1 MFPFYYTGKHTD
13 FTRKEAILTLFCAL
27 FCLLNHIH
35 ISPVHFTVQCS
46 SVFDTDHKS
55 LFEFV
60 NHAAT
65 VERWFQ
71 WVTHYHTVD
80 RRPPGVGKQ
89 YRAYFYIPYLGYEK
103 MDFKVVKF
111 SADSHL
117 ILQST
122 HVLQP
127 EVEVTVL
134 ALGAD
139 KALLTMN
146 ITFKQGSL
154 LYQLTIGTYLRYM
167 AKKHMEDALMI
178 LSSIKQNLKFK

>member
-1 MFPFYYTGKHTD
+1 MAHRPNKRRSGRPAKRPEEERLTGRHFLRQRDKKWNRRRVFVEKQPTSA
-13 FTRKEAILTLFCAL
+13 RPVLMNLLTTQM
-27 FCLLNHIH
+27 
-35 ISPVHFTVQCS
+35 S
-46 SVFDTDHKS
+46 
-55 LFEFV
+55 
-60 NHAAT
+60 
-65 VERWFQ
+65 
-71 WVTHYHTVD
+71 
-80 RRPPGVGKQ
+80 
-89 YRAYFYIPYLGYEK
+89 YEK

-154 LYQLTIGTYLRYM
+154 LYQASLTRKLQCHYEEKTDVGYSANKLAVYRLATKLV
-167 AKKHMEDALMI
+167 
-178 LSSIKQNLKFK
+178 

>member
-1 MFPFYYTGKHTD
+1 MPSNQ
-13 FTRKEAILTLFCAL
+13 LTL
-27 FCLLNHIH
+27 N
-35 ISPVHFTVQCS
+35 PT
-46 SVFDTDHKS
+46 TGS
-55 LFEFV
+55 L
-60 NHAAT
+60 
-65 VERWFQ
+65 
-71 WVTHYHTVD
+71 
-80 RRPPGVGKQ
+80 PS
-89 YRAYFYIPYLGYEK
+89 YEK